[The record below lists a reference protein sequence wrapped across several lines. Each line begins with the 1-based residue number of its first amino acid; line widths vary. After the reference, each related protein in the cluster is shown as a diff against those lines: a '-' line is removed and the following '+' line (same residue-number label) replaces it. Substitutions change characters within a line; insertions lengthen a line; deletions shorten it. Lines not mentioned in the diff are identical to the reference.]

1 MKTVVGVLRG
11 GPSPEYEVSL
21 KTGASFLAAL
31 DEERYHPHDLFI
43 ARDGAWH
50 RNGRPMDPLRALTGV
65 DVVINGLHGTY
76 GEDGT
81 VQRFLERSG
90 IPYTGS
96 RASGAA
102 LSMHKNRAKV
112 VLREQGIAVPRGLFF
127 ALPNDCN
134 AAAMAD
140 QVFATFAPPYIIK
153 PAFGGS
159 SVGLTLAKTFME
171 LAHAIADA
179 LEAHESVLVEEFIV
193 GQEATVGVVEDF
205 RGQDLYALPPV
216 EIILANDSLFDYDA
230 KYSGAT
236 RELCPST
243 FSHDLKTRLEDAAR
257 TAHESLG
264 LAHYSRSDFRIGR
277 NGKVYFLEA
286 NALPGMTAESLIP
299 KALNAIGTSLPQFV
313 DHLVVTAQR
322 GF

>member
-1 MKTVVGVLRG
+1 
-11 GPSPEYEVSL
+11 
-21 KTGASFLAAL
+21 
-31 DEERYHPHDLFI
+31 
-43 ARDGAWH
+43 
-50 RNGRPMDPLRALTGV
+50 MDPLRALTGV
-65 DVVINGLHGTY
+65 DVIINGLHGIY

-90 IPYTGS
+90 IPFTGS

-140 QVFATFAPPYIIK
+140 QAFATFAPPYIIK

-205 RGQDLYALPPV
+205 RGQGVYALPPI
-216 EIILANDSLFDYDA
+216 EIILASNSLFDYDA

-243 FSHDLKTRLEDAAR
+243 FSHDLKTRLEDAAAGAR
-257 TAHESLG
+257 SRAAPFGGGRRMAVLRAAPVRGSL
-264 LAHYSRSDFRIGR
+264 LDR
-277 NGKVYFLEA
+277 K
-286 NALPGMTAESLIP
+286 
-299 KALNAIGTSLPQFV
+299 
-313 DHLVVTAQR
+313 
-322 GF
+322 